1 MSDLDLVERT
11 EDGTLATT
19 SLIIADGTG
28 NQHKNVLEL
37 IKRNQTDFEDFGPI
51 AFETRKGAP
60 LPQGGFA
67 KSTTVAVL
75 NREHAMFA
83 MTLFR
88 NNDIVVDFKKRLIHA
103 FVALEQRA
111 AAPALPDRRSLARMV
126 IEAEDRADAAQR
138 QIEQDAPKVEHYDR
152 FLSDDSDVLT
162 LTDWGAQ
169 FGMTKNQTFA
179 LLIGKKIIYRKSVTR
194 EMSQKK
200 GMQVDRMEHRA
211 YAPFR
216 DLFDLRQ
223 QEKAPRYNNGQLR
236 QTLYVYATR
245 SLDLAR
251 AAGIDPTQTAL
262 TLEGA
267 NA

>member
-1 MSDLDLVERT
+1 MSTLIPITQTADGRQAVSGRALHEFLEVSEKYTDWFKRMEDYGFAEGQDYVPETRNMPPAANGRSYTMTDHILTLDMAKELSMIQRTDRGRQARQYFIECEKQAKAPAALSGPELMARALVE
-11 EDGTLATT
+11 
-19 SLIIADGTG
+19 ADSTIKA
-28 NQHKNVLEL
+28 QAARIEL
-37 IKRNQTDFEDFGPI
+37 
-51 AFETRKGAP
+51 
-60 LPQGGFA
+60 
-67 KSTTVAVL
+67 
-75 NREHAMFA
+75 
-83 MTLFR
+83 
-88 NNDIVVDFKKRLIHA
+88 
-103 FVALEQRA
+103 
-111 AAPALPDRRSLARMV
+111 
-126 IEAEDRADAAQR
+126 
-138 QIEQDAPKVEHYDR
+138 DAPKVEHYDR

-169 FGMTKNQTFA
+169 FGMTKNQTFD
-179 LLIGKKIIYRKSVTR
+179 LLIGKKIIYRKAVTR

-211 YAPFR
+211 YAPYR

-267 NA
+267 HA

>member
-1 MSDLDLVERT
+1 MSALDLVERT

-28 NQHKNVLEL
+28 NDHASVLRL
-37 IKRNQTDFEDFGPI
+37 IRNNLTDFEDFGRVGFENRP
-51 AFETRKGAP
+51 FETA
-60 LPQGGFA
+60 GG
-67 KSTTVAVL
+67 TQNRTVAVL

-169 FGMTKNQTFA
+169 FSMTKNQTFA

-251 AAGIDPTQTAL
+251 AAGIDPTQNAL

>member
-1 MSDLDLVERT
+1 MSTLIPITQTADGRQAVSGRALHEFFGIGKDYSTWFKDMIGYGFTAGQDFTPISGKTSAAGGRPRQDHILTLDMGKELSMIQRTERGRQARQYFIECEKQAKAPAALSGPELMARALVE
-11 EDGTLATT
+11 
-19 SLIIADGTG
+19 ADSTIKA
-28 NQHKNVLEL
+28 QAARIEL
-37 IKRNQTDFEDFGPI
+37 
-51 AFETRKGAP
+51 
-60 LPQGGFA
+60 
-67 KSTTVAVL
+67 
-75 NREHAMFA
+75 
-83 MTLFR
+83 
-88 NNDIVVDFKKRLIHA
+88 
-103 FVALEQRA
+103 
-111 AAPALPDRRSLARMV
+111 
-126 IEAEDRADAAQR
+126 
-138 QIEQDAPKVEHYDR
+138 DAPKVEHYDR

-169 FGMTKNQTFA
+169 FGMTKNQTFD
-179 LLIGKKIIYRKSVTR
+179 LLIGKKIIYRKAVTR

-211 YAPFR
+211 YAPYR

-267 NA
+267 HA

>member
-1 MSDLDLVERT
+1 MSALDLVERT

-28 NQHKNVLEL
+28 NDHASVLRL
-37 IKRNQTDFEDFGPI
+37 IRNNLTDFEDFGRVGFENRP
-51 AFETRKGAP
+51 FETA
-60 LPQGGFA
+60 GG
-67 KSTTVAVL
+67 TQNRTVAVL

-152 FLSDDSDVLT
+152 FLSADSDVLT

-169 FGMTKNQTFA
+169 FGMTKNQTFV

>member
-1 MSDLDLVERT
+1 MSDIDLVEVAA
-11 EDGTLATT
+11 DGTPTTT
-19 SLIIADGTG
+19 SLIIADGVG
-28 NQHKNVLEL
+28 SEHYNVLRL
-37 IKRNQTDFEDFGPI
+37 IRKYRSDFEDFGGVDFKSQTFDTP
-51 AFETRKGAP
+51 GG
-60 LPQGGFA
+60 PQMRDI
-67 KSTTVAVL
+67 AVL
-75 NREHAMFA
+75 NREQAMFA

-88 NNDIVVDFKKRLIHA
+88 NNEIVVDFKKRLIHA

-111 AAPALPDRRSLARMV
+111 TSPALPDRRSLAQMV

-179 LLIGKKIIYRKSVTR
+179 LLIGKKIIYREAVTK

-200 GMQVDRMEHRA
+200 GMQIDRMEHRA
-211 YAPFR
+211 YAPYR

-251 AAGIDPTQTAL
+251 AAGISPAQTAL
-262 TLEGA
+262 DLEEA
-267 NA
+267 KS

>member
-1 MSDLDLVERT
+1 MSTLIPITQTADGRQAVAGRALHEFLEIQTPYNKWFPRMVEYGFTEDQDFTTFLSESTGGRRAEDHILTLDMGKEVSMIQRNEKGRQARQYFIECEKQAKAPAALSGPELMARALVE
-11 EDGTLATT
+11 
-19 SLIIADGTG
+19 ADSTIKA
-28 NQHKNVLEL
+28 QAARIEL
-37 IKRNQTDFEDFGPI
+37 
-51 AFETRKGAP
+51 
-60 LPQGGFA
+60 
-67 KSTTVAVL
+67 
-75 NREHAMFA
+75 
-83 MTLFR
+83 
-88 NNDIVVDFKKRLIHA
+88 
-103 FVALEQRA
+103 
-111 AAPALPDRRSLARMV
+111 
-126 IEAEDRADAAQR
+126 
-138 QIEQDAPKVEHYDR
+138 DAPKVEHYDR

-169 FGMTKNQTFA
+169 FGMTKNQTFD
-179 LLIGKKIIYRKSVTR
+179 LLIGKKIIYRKAVTR

-211 YAPFR
+211 YAPYR

-267 NA
+267 HA

>member
-1 MSDLDLVERT
+1 MSALDLVERT

-28 NQHKNVLEL
+28 NDHASVLRL
-37 IKRNQTDFEDFGPI
+37 IRNNLTDFEDFGRVGFENRP
-51 AFETRKGAP
+51 FETA
-60 LPQGGFA
+60 GG
-67 KSTTVAVL
+67 TQNRTVAVL

-179 LLIGKKIIYRKSVTR
+179 LLISKKIIYRKSVTR

>member
-1 MSDLDLVERT
+1 MSTFDLVE
-11 EDGTLATT
+11 TT
-19 SLIIADGTG
+19 ADGTPTTNSHIVAAG
-28 NQHKNVLEL
+28 TESDHRAVIQLV
-37 IKRNQTDFEDFGPI
+37 RNNLPDFEEFGGV
-51 AFETRKGAP
+51 AFEMRPFDTA
-60 LPQGGFA
+60 GG
-67 KSTTVAVL
+67 TQNRTVAVL
-75 NREHAMFA
+75 NREHAMLL
-83 MTLFR
+83 MTYMR
-88 NNDIVVDFKKRLIHA
+88 NTEIVRDFKKRLIHA
-103 FVALEQRA
+103 FVALEQRTA
-111 AAPALPDRRSLARMV
+111 TPALPDRRSLAQMV

-138 QIEQDAPKVEHYDR
+138 QIEQDAPKVEHFDR

-169 FGMTKNQTFA
+169 FGMTKNQTFD
-179 LLIGKKIIYRKSVTR
+179 LLIGKKIIYRKAVTR

-211 YAPFR
+211 YAPYR

-267 NA
+267 HA